1 MLACPQQSR
10 KTELHMLTTIIYR
23 SHISD
28 DFPVRTLPEMVDN
41 ASEINTTHDVTGI
54 LLFNGTHFF
63 QLLEGPEAGIQ
74 AVYQRICADRRHHNV
89 VELMRDY
96 APSRRFGN
104 AGMSLFDLR
113 EHDRSSLLQAV
124 LDKGTSKYRLTY
136 DDRAL
141 QFLRTFVESR
151 EKENYYEVLPPGY
164 WEFISEHTNVPDSRP
179 ETEGVSFRP
188 VVDPLARQVT
198 AIEAVTLRPALT
210 GEISGDRHY
219 VDDLETVKKTFAH
232 AGLVCPDGM
241 TLYVS
246 LLPMT
251 LVVIPDAVEH
261 IVAAIQQ
268 AGLVPEQVVI
278 GVSETGVI
286 SQLDAFSEA
295 VRALKAFGISLS
307 IDNFGDG
314 SAGLSLLTHIQPDRI
329 RIDAG
334 ITRDVHRSGPKQA
347 VVQAIIKCCSALEIT
362 VIAAGIVQAEEWMW
376 LEAAG
381 VINFQG
387 TLFASAGR
395 YEAQSVAWPE
405 YREAM

>member
-1 MLACPQQSR
+1 
-10 KTELHMLTTIIYR
+10 MLTTIIYR

-41 ASEINTTHDVTGI
+41 ASKINTSHDVTGI

-63 QLLEGPEAGIQ
+63 QLLEGPETGIL
-74 AVYQRICADRRHHNV
+74 AVYERICADRRHHNI

-96 APSRRFGN
+96 APYRRFGN

-124 LDKGTSKYRLTY
+124 LDKGTSKYQLTY

-164 WEFISEHTNVPDSRP
+164 WEFISEHNEVPASCP

-188 VVDPLARQVT
+188 VVDPLARRVT
-198 AIEAVTLRPALT
+198 AIEATLIRPATSDEVCDDALYI
-210 GEISGDRHY
+210 E
-219 VDDLETVKKTFAH
+219 DLETLKQTFTH
-232 AGLVCPDGM
+232 AGKVCPDGM

-251 LVVIPDAVEH
+251 LAIVPNAVGQ
-261 IVAAIQQ
+261 ILTAIEQ

-278 GVSETGVI
+278 GVSETAVI
-286 SQLDAFSEA
+286 SQLEAFSEA
-295 VRALKAFGISLS
+295 VRALKAVGISLS

-362 VIAAGIVQAEEWMW
+362 VIAAGIVQPEEWMW

-387 TLFASAGR
+387 TLFAAAGR
-395 YEAQSVAWPE
+395 YEAKSVAWPE

>member
-1 MLACPQQSR
+1 
-10 KTELHMLTTIIYR
+10 MLTTIIYR

-74 AVYQRICADRRHHNV
+74 AVYQRICADHRHHNV

>member
-1 MLACPQQSR
+1 
-10 KTELHMLTTIIYR
+10 MLTTIIYR

-28 DFPVRTLPEMVDN
+28 DFPIRTLPAMVDN
-41 ASEINTTHDVTGI
+41 ASKINAAHDVTGI

-74 AVYQRICADRRHHNV
+74 TVYQQICADRRHHNV

-96 APSRRFGN
+96 APYRRFGN
-104 AGMSLFDLR
+104 AGMALFDLR

-164 WEFISEHTNVPDSRP
+164 WEFISEHNDVPDSRP

-198 AIEAVTLRPALT
+198 AIEATTLRSAHADET
-210 GEISGDRHY
+210 SGDQLY
-219 VDDLETVKKTFAH
+219 VNDLETVKKTFAH

-251 LVVIPDAVEH
+251 LVVIPDAVDH
-261 IVAAIQQ
+261 IVTAIQQ
-268 AGLVPEQVVI
+268 AGLVPEQVVV
-278 GVSETGVI
+278 GVSETAVI
-286 SQLDAFSEA
+286 SQLEAFSEA
-295 VRALKAFGISLS
+295 VRALKAVGISLS

-387 TLFASAGR
+387 TLFAAAGR

>member
-1 MLACPQQSR
+1 
-10 KTELHMLTTIIYR
+10 MLTTIIYR

-28 DFPVRTLPEMVDN
+28 DFPIRTLPAMVDN
-41 ASEINTTHDVTGI
+41 ASKINAAHDVTGI

-96 APSRRFGN
+96 APYRRFGN
-104 AGMSLFDLR
+104 AGMALFDLR

-164 WEFISEHTNVPDSRP
+164 WEFISEHNDVPDSRP

-198 AIEAVTLRPALT
+198 AIEATTLRPASADDT
-210 GEISGDRHY
+210 SGEQLY
-219 VDDLETVKKTFAH
+219 FNDLETVKKTFAH

-251 LVVIPDAVEH
+251 LVMIPNAVDH

-268 AGLVPEQVVI
+268 AGLVPEQVVV
-278 GVSETGVI
+278 GVSETAVI
-286 SQLDAFSEA
+286 SQLEAFSEA
-295 VRALKAFGISLS
+295 VRALKAVGISLS

-387 TLFASAGR
+387 TLFAAAGR
-395 YEAQSVAWPE
+395 YKAQSVAWPE

>member
-1 MLACPQQSR
+1 
-10 KTELHMLTTIIYR
+10 MLTTIIYR

-41 ASEINTTHDVTGI
+41 ASKINTSHGVTGI

-63 QLLEGPEAGIQ
+63 QLLEGPEAGIL
-74 AVYQRICADRRHHNV
+74 AVYERICADRRHHNV

-96 APSRRFGN
+96 APYRRFGN

-124 LDKGTSKYRLTY
+124 LDKGTSKYQLTY

-164 WEFISEHTNVPDSRP
+164 WEFISEHDEAPASSP
-179 ETEGVSFRP
+179 ETEGVTFRP
-188 VVDPLARQVT
+188 VVDPLARRVT
-198 AIEAVTLRPALT
+198 AIEATTVRPAT
-210 GEISGDRHY
+210 SGEIAGDALY
-219 VDDLETVKKTFAH
+219 AEDLETLKQTFSH
-232 AGLVCPDGM
+232 AGRVCPDDM

-251 LVVIPDAVEH
+251 LVIIPDAVTQ
-261 IVAAIQQ
+261 ILAAIEQ

-278 GVSETGVI
+278 GVSETAVI
-286 SQLDAFSEA
+286 SQLEAFSDA
-295 VRALKAFGISLS
+295 VRALKAVGISLS

-387 TLFASAGR
+387 TLFAAAGR

>member
-1 MLACPQQSR
+1 
-10 KTELHMLTTIIYR
+10 MLTTIIYR

-28 DFPVRTLPEMVDN
+28 DFPIKTVPAMVDN
-41 ASEINTTHDVTGI
+41 ASKINATHDVTGI

-63 QLLEGPEAGIQ
+63 QLLEGPDAGIQ
-74 AVYQRICADRRHHNV
+74 AVYQRICSDRRHHNV

-96 APSRRFGN
+96 APYRRFGN
-104 AGMSLFDLR
+104 AGMELFNLH

-164 WEFISEHTNVPDSRP
+164 WEFISEHNDVPDSRP

-198 AIEAVTLRPALT
+198 AIEAVTIRTTSPDQ
-210 GEISGDRHY
+210 SVGDQVY
-219 VDDLETVKKTFAH
+219 VNDIEAVKKTFTH
-232 AGLVCPDGM
+232 ASLVCPDGM
-241 TLYVS
+241 SLYVS

-251 LVVIPDAVEH
+251 LVAIPDAVNQ
-261 IVAAIQQ
+261 IVSAIQQ

-278 GVSETGVI
+278 GVSETAVI
-286 SQLDAFSEA
+286 SQLKAFSEA
-295 VRALKAFGISLS
+295 VRRLKAVGISLS

-381 VINFQG
+381 IINFQG
-387 TLFASAGR
+387 TLFAAAGH

>member
-1 MLACPQQSR
+1 
-10 KTELHMLTTIIYR
+10 MLTTIIYR

-28 DFPVRTLPEMVDN
+28 DFPVRTLPEMVDH
-41 ASEINTTHDVTGI
+41 ASEINTAHDVTGI

-63 QLLEGPEAGIQ
+63 QLLEGPEAGVQ

-124 LDKGTSKYRLTY
+124 LDKGTSKYQLTY

-164 WEFISEHTNVPDSRP
+164 WEFISEHNEVPDSRP

-188 VVDPLARQVT
+188 VVDPLARKVT
-198 AIEAVTLRPALT
+198 AIEATIVRAAPSDAASDAQ
-210 GEISGDRHY
+210 IHA
-219 VDDLETVKKTFAH
+219 DDLETLKKTFAH
-232 AGLVCPDGM
+232 AGQVCPDGM

-251 LVVIPDAVEH
+251 LVVIPDAVTQ

-278 GVSETGVI
+278 GVSETAVI
-286 SQLDAFSEA
+286 SQLAAFSEA
-295 VRALKAFGISLS
+295 VRALKAAGISLS

-387 TLFASAGR
+387 TLFAAAGR
-395 YEAQSVAWPE
+395 YQAESVAWPE
-405 YREAM
+405 YREAL

>member
-1 MLACPQQSR
+1 
-10 KTELHMLTTIIYR
+10 MLTTIIYR

-41 ASEINTTHDVTGI
+41 ASKINTAHDVTGI

-63 QLLEGPEAGIQ
+63 QLLEGPEAGIL
-74 AVYQRICADRRHHNV
+74 AVYERICADRRHHNV

-96 APSRRFGN
+96 APYRRFGN

-124 LDKGTSKYRLTY
+124 LDKGTSKYQLTY

-164 WEFISEHTNVPDSRP
+164 WEFISEHNEVPASRP

-188 VVDPLARQVT
+188 VVDPLARRVT
-198 AIEAVTLRPALT
+198 AIEATTVRPAAS
-210 GEISGDRHY
+210 EAVAGDALY
-219 VDDLETVKKTFAH
+219 TEDLETLKQSLSH
-232 AGLVCPDGM
+232 AGRVCPDGM

-251 LVVIPDAVEH
+251 LVIVTDAVAQ
-261 IVAAIQQ
+261 IVSAIGQ

-278 GVSETGVI
+278 GVSETAVI
-286 SQLDAFSEA
+286 SQLEAFSDA
-295 VRALKAFGISLS
+295 VRALKAVGISLS

-387 TLFASAGR
+387 TLFAAAGR

>member
-1 MLACPQQSR
+1 
-10 KTELHMLTTIIYR
+10 MLTTIIYR

-28 DFPVRTLPEMVDN
+28 DFPFRSLPEMVGKASKIN
-41 ASEINTTHDVTGI
+41 AAHDVTGI

-74 AVYQRICADRRHHNV
+74 TIYQKICTDRRHHNV

-96 APSRRFGN
+96 APYRRFGN
-104 AGMSLFDLR
+104 AGMELFDLR

-164 WEFISEHTNVPDSRP
+164 WEFISEHNDVPDSRP
-179 ETEGVSFRP
+179 EKEGVSFRP

-198 AIEAVTLRPALT
+198 AIEATTLRPASADEAT
-210 GEISGDRHY
+210 GDQLY
-219 VDDLETVKKTFAH
+219 VNDLETVKKTFAH
-232 AGLVCPDGM
+232 AGLVCPDDM

-251 LVVIPDAVEH
+251 LVVIPNAVDH

-278 GVSETGVI
+278 GVSETAVI
-286 SQLDAFSEA
+286 SQLGTFSEA
-295 VRALKAFGISLS
+295 VRALKAAGISLS

-387 TLFASAGR
+387 TLFAAAGR

>member
-1 MLACPQQSR
+1 
-10 KTELHMLTTIIYR
+10 MLTTIIYR

-28 DFPVRTLPEMVDN
+28 DFPIKTLPAMVDN
-41 ASEINTTHDVTGI
+41 ASKINAAHDVTGI

-96 APSRRFGN
+96 APCRRFGN
-104 AGMSLFDLR
+104 AGMELFDLR

-124 LDKGTSKYRLTY
+124 LEKGTSKYRLTY

-164 WEFISEHTNVPDSRP
+164 WEFISEHNDVPDSRP

-198 AIEAVTLRPALT
+198 AIEATTLRPASSDELL
-210 GEISGDRHY
+210 GEQLY
-219 VDDLETVKKTFAH
+219 VNDLENVKKTFAQ

-251 LVVIPDAVEH
+251 LVVIPDAVDQ
-261 IVAAIQQ
+261 IVTAILQ

-278 GVSETGVI
+278 GVSETAVI
-286 SQLDAFSEA
+286 SQLEAFSEA
-295 VRALKAFGISLS
+295 VRMLKAAGISLS

-362 VIAAGIVQAEEWMW
+362 VIAAGILQAEEWMW

-381 VINFQG
+381 IINFQG
-387 TLFASAGR
+387 TLFAAAGH

>member
-1 MLACPQQSR
+1 
-10 KTELHMLTTIIYR
+10 MLTTIIYR

-41 ASEINTTHDVTGI
+41 ASKINTAHDVTGI

-63 QLLEGPEAGIQ
+63 QLLEGPEAGIL
-74 AVYQRICADRRHHNV
+74 AVYERICADRRHHNV

-96 APSRRFGN
+96 APYRRFGN

-124 LDKGTSKYRLTY
+124 LDKGTSKYQLTY

-164 WEFISEHTNVPDSRP
+164 WEFISEHNEVPASRP

-188 VVDPLARQVT
+188 VVDPLARRVT
-198 AIEAVTLRPALT
+198 AIEATTVRPAAS
-210 GEISGDRHY
+210 EAVAGDALY
-219 VDDLETVKKTFAH
+219 TEDLETLKQSLSH
-232 AGLVCPDGM
+232 AGRVCPDGM

-251 LVVIPDAVEH
+251 LVIVPDAVAQ
-261 IVAAIQQ
+261 IVSAIGQ

-278 GVSETGVI
+278 GVSETAVI
-286 SQLDAFSEA
+286 SQLEAFSDA
-295 VRALKAFGISLS
+295 VRALKAVGISLS

-387 TLFASAGR
+387 TLFAAAGR

>member
-1 MLACPQQSR
+1 MLP
-10 KTELHMLTTIIYR
+10 TIIYR

-28 DFPVRTLPEMVDN
+28 DFPIRTLPAMVDN
-41 ASEINTTHDVTGI
+41 ASKINAAHDVTGI

-96 APSRRFGN
+96 APYRRFGN
-104 AGMSLFDLR
+104 AGMALFDLR

-164 WEFISEHTNVPDSRP
+164 WEFISEHNDVPDSRP

-198 AIEAVTLRPALT
+198 AIEATTLRPAPADDT
-210 GEISGDRHY
+210 SGDQLY
-219 VDDLETVKKTFAH
+219 VNDLETVKKTFAH

-251 LVVIPDAVEH
+251 LVVIPDAVDH
-261 IVAAIQQ
+261 IVTAIQQ
-268 AGLVPEQVVI
+268 AGLVPEQVVV
-278 GVSETGVI
+278 GVSETAVI
-286 SQLDAFSEA
+286 SQLEAFSEA
-295 VRALKAFGISLS
+295 VRALKAVGISLS

-347 VVQAIIKCCSALEIT
+347 VVQAIIKCCSRWKLPSSR
-362 VIAAGIVQAEEWMW
+362 
-376 LEAAG
+376 
-381 VINFQG
+381 QG
-387 TLFASAGR
+387 S
-395 YEAQSVAWPE
+395 
-405 YREAM
+405 YRQKSGCGWRLQV

>member
-1 MLACPQQSR
+1 
-10 KTELHMLTTIIYR
+10 MLTTIIYR

-28 DFPVRTLPEMVDN
+28 DFPIKTVPAMVDN
-41 ASEINTTHDVTGI
+41 ASTINAAHDVTGI

-104 AGMSLFDLR
+104 AGMELFDLR
-113 EHDRSSLLQAV
+113 EHDSSSLLQAV

-164 WEFISEHTNVPDSRP
+164 WEFISEHNDVPDSRP

-198 AIEAVTLRPALT
+198 AIEAATLRPASAD
-210 GEISGDRHY
+210 EASGDQLY
-219 VDDLETVKKTFAH
+219 VNDLETVKKTFAR
-232 AGLVCPDGM
+232 AALVCPDGM

-251 LVVIPDAVEH
+251 LVVIPDAVDQ
-261 IVAAIQQ
+261 IVSAIHQ

-278 GVSETGVI
+278 GVSETAVI

-295 VRALKAFGISLS
+295 VRMLKAVGISLS

-387 TLFASAGR
+387 TLFAAAGR

>member
-1 MLACPQQSR
+1 
-10 KTELHMLTTIIYR
+10 MLTTIIYR

-28 DFPVRTLPEMVDN
+28 DFPIKTVPAMVDN
-41 ASEINTTHDVTGI
+41 ASKINAAHDVTGI

-63 QLLEGPEAGIQ
+63 QLLEGPDAGIQ

-96 APSRRFGN
+96 APYRRFGN
-104 AGMSLFDLR
+104 AGMELFDLR

-164 WEFISEHTNVPDSRP
+164 WEFISEHNDVPDSHP

-198 AIEAVTLRPALT
+198 AIEAVTIRNASPDQPV
-210 GEISGDRHY
+210 GDQLY
-219 VDDLETVKKTFAH
+219 VNDIEAVKKTFTH

-241 TLYVS
+241 SLYVS

-251 LVVIPDAVEH
+251 LVAIPDAVNQ
-261 IVAAIQQ
+261 IVSAIQQ

-278 GVSETGVI
+278 GVSETAVI
-286 SQLDAFSEA
+286 SQLEAFSEA
-295 VRALKAFGISLS
+295 VRMLKAAGISLS

-381 VINFQG
+381 IINFQG
-387 TLFASAGR
+387 SLFAAAGR

>member
-1 MLACPQQSR
+1 
-10 KTELHMLTTIIYR
+10 MLTTIIYR

-28 DFPVRTLPEMVDN
+28 DFPIRTLSTMVDN
-41 ASEINTTHDVTGI
+41 ASEINAAHDVTGI

-96 APSRRFGN
+96 APYRRFGN
-104 AGMSLFDLR
+104 AGMALFDLR

-164 WEFISEHTNVPDSRP
+164 WEFISEHNDVPDSRP

-198 AIEAVTLRPALT
+198 AIEATTLRSAPADDT
-210 GEISGDRHY
+210 SGDQLY
-219 VDDLETVKKTFAH
+219 VNDLETVKKTFAH
-232 AGLVCPDGM
+232 AGRVCPDGM

-251 LVVIPDAVEH
+251 LVVIPNAVDH

-268 AGLVPEQVVI
+268 AGLVPEQVVV
-278 GVSETGVI
+278 GVSETAVI
-286 SQLDAFSEA
+286 SQLEAFSDA
-295 VRALKAFGISLS
+295 VRALKAVGISLS

-387 TLFASAGR
+387 TLFAAAGR

>member
-1 MLACPQQSR
+1 
-10 KTELHMLTTIIYR
+10 MLTTIIYR

-28 DFPVRTLPEMVDN
+28 DFPIRTLPAMVDN
-41 ASEINTTHDVTGI
+41 ASKINAAHDVTGI

-96 APSRRFGN
+96 APYRRFGN
-104 AGMSLFDLR
+104 AGMALFDLR

-164 WEFISEHTNVPDSRP
+164 WEFISEHNDVPDSRP

-198 AIEAVTLRPALT
+198 AIEATTLRPAPT
-210 GEISGDRHY
+210 DDISGDQLY
-219 VDDLETVKKTFAH
+219 VNDLATVKKTFAH

-251 LVVIPDAVEH
+251 LVVIPNAVDH

-268 AGLVPEQVVI
+268 AGLVPEQIVV
-278 GVSETGVI
+278 GVSETAVI
-286 SQLDAFSEA
+286 SQLEAFSEA
-295 VRALKAFGISLS
+295 VRALKAVGISLS

-387 TLFASAGR
+387 TLFAAAGR